1 MVSNS
6 DFRDSHSQGGQNH
19 TAESDSGSRPEEYR
33 EVEKAFKFDEG
44 DLKQLFDEL
53 LIPRIRNNSLAENL
67 NRYQYRDRLNKA
79 VEIVDDLRFAFT
91 RYLKNASRSMFVPR
105 LDLKAID
112 EKPDEWKAPSPIDT
126 ESLDFAAS
134 CYLKEPWMQLDRID
148 WYILNGLIF
157 GQMASLSN
165 ALRSRKTTFWRI
177 GLTVATFCLR
187 WFVLPAVAALLYYLG
202 YLDAAKWVL
211 GAYGV
216 YIAYY
221 LVLFPWRY
229 SVRRRLKKEYAD
241 IKQRLK
247 ASIQIYQSV
256 SATTINPTHVKEQI
270 AQLEKGKSFFKPA
283 VYAILDRAITRD
295 PAALVL
301 E

>member
-19 TAESDSGSRPEEYR
+19 TAESDSGSRQEEYR
-33 EVEKAFKFDEG
+33 EVEKTFKFDEG

-79 VEIVDDLRFAFT
+79 VEIVDDLRFGFT
-91 RYLKNASRSMFVPR
+91 SNLRNASRNMFVPR
-105 LDLKAID
+105 LNLNAID
-112 EKPDEWKAPSPIDT
+112 EKPDEWKAPSPIDI

-134 CYLKEPWMQLDRID
+134 CYLREPWMQLDRID

-157 GQMASLSN
+157 SEMALASN
-165 ALRSRKTTFWRI
+165 ALRSRKMTFWRV
-177 GLTVATFCLR
+177 GLSLVTFCLR

-211 GAYGV
+211 AAYGV
-216 YIAYY
+216 CIAYY

-229 SVRRRLKKEYAD
+229 AVRRKLKKEYAD

-247 ASIQIYQSV
+247 ASIQVYQSV
-256 SATTINPTHVKEQI
+256 SATTINPTHLKKQI
-270 AQLEKGKSFFKPA
+270 AELERGKSLFKPA

-295 PAALVL
+295 PAVLVL